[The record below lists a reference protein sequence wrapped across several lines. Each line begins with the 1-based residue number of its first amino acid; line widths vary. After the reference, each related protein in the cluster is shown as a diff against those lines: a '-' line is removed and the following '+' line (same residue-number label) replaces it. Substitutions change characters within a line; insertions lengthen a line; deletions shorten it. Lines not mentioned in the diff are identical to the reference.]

1 MNVPSCNE
9 DTSCLLANPSPTSR
23 KSNKLEGSDVQ
34 HWIELSMGIIATA
47 ALAASAFEGLRLWRD
62 WKRSGA

>member
-1 MNVPSCNE
+1 M
-9 DTSCLLANPSPTSR
+9 
-23 KSNKLEGSDVQ
+23 Q

-62 WKRSGA
+62 WKRSGV